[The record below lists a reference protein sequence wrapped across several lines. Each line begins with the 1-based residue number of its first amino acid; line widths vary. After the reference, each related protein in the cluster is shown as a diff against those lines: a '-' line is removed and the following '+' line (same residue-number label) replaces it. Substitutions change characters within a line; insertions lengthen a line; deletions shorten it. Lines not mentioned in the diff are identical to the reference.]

1 MDYLPICNE
10 TGKPQGGH
18 RFVLEQPGEKML
30 LVVGL
35 NPSNADETHPD
46 LTMHK
51 VMGFAEGG
59 GYDGFAM
66 LNLSSERATDKWS
79 LSATLDEP
87 MHRKNLDDSGHI
99 GRFRKRYFGETLP
112 ETMFSGFI
120 RRAAYKSGP
129 MVPNRETHG
138 ERKSPPSALCPI
150 RLGISA
156 VQGEKIYDKT

>member
-66 LNLSSERATDKWS
+66 LNLSSERATDKWDGI
-79 LSATLDEP
+79 AA
-87 MHRKNLDDSGHI
+87 SGSVPCCA
-99 GRFRKRYFGETLP
+99 ETS
-112 ETMFSGFI
+112 T
-120 RRAAYKSGP
+120 
-129 MVPNRETHG
+129 
-138 ERKSPPSALCPI
+138 PSA
-150 RLGISA
+150 SET
-156 VQGEKIYDKT
+156 V